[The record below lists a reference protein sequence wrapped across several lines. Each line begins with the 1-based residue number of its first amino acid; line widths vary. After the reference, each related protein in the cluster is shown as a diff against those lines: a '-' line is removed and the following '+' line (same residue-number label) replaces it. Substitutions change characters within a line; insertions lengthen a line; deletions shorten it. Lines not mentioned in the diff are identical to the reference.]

1 MYSEGFDTSTSDK
14 YPLILF
20 FHSSGE
26 RGSDNKAQLVHGSK
40 LFQDSLSKYPAVVIL
55 PQCPRDDYWVNMKSE
70 GQGKSRQMEII
81 TDEGPNPAMNLVLQL
96 MDQTLAEA
104 YIDQGRFYVVGLSM
118 GGMAT
123 IEIAGEGQIK

>member
-40 LFQDSLSKYPAVVIL
+40 LFQDSLSKYPAVVIF
-55 PQCPRDDYWVNMKSE
+55 PQCPKDDYWVKMKSS
-70 GQGKSRQMEII
+70 GKGKGRQIEII
-81 TDEGPNPAMNLVLQL
+81 SNQDPNPAMSLVLDL
-96 MDQTLAEA
+96 MDETLLEP
-104 YIDQGRFYVVGLSM
+104 YIDQSRFYVVGLSM